1 MTSDRAVLILEDGTT
16 FEGHPF
22 GARGETIG
30 ETVFYTGVVG
40 YQEVLTSPSYRG
52 TLAAL
57 TYPIVGSYGV
67 NDEDNESAAVQAS
80 GVIIRDYSDYY
91 SNFRATGALE
101 PLLEEQGVVGIRGVD
116 TRALAVHVRENGEQ
130 RGLIASG
137 DGLDTDALLDKL
149 RSAPSPFASDLLADL
164 PAAQAPAAQDNGKPT
179 IALLDLGATRS
190 LLRHIAAA
198 GAKLEI
204 VPAQAA
210 AEDILAKNARG
221 VIIAGGPGDP
231 RVPNYAV
238 KTVESLL
245 GETPVLGIGLGC
257 QVLALAL
264 GGQVKRLTAG
274 HHGVNQPVKQHA
286 TGRCAITVQHHSFV
300 VESDSLPDGVEATHV
315 NVNDQTI
322 EGIRSRDAAARGL
335 QFHPIPDETGN
346 PNELLVEFIQGAPR
360 S

>member
-80 GVIIRDYSDYY
+80 GAIIRDYSDHY

-116 TRALAVHVRENGEQ
+116 TRALAVHIREHGEQ

-137 DGLDTDALLDKL
+137 DGPDPDALLETL
-149 RSAPSPFASDLLADL
+149 RSTPSPFASDLLADL
-164 PAAQAPAAQDNGKPT
+164 PTAQAPAAGDNGGPA
-179 IALLDLGATRS
+179 IVLLDLGVTRS
-190 LLRHIAAA
+190 LLGHIAAA

-204 VPAQAA
+204 VPANAA
-210 AEDILAKNARG
+210 ADAILAKGARG
-221 VIIAGGPGDP
+221 LIVAGGPGDP
-231 RVPNYAV
+231 RVPSYAV
-238 KTVESLL
+238 ETVESLL

-264 GGQVKRLTAG
+264 RCQVTRLTAG
-274 HHGVNQPVKQHA
+274 HHGVNHPVKEPA
-286 TGRCAITVQHHSFV
+286 TGRCTITVQHHSFV
-300 VESDSLPDGVEATHV
+300 VESNSLPEGVEATHV
-315 NVNDQTI
+315 NVNDQTV
-322 EGIRSRDAAARGL
+322 EGIRSRDAAARGI
-335 QFHPIPDETGN
+335 QFHSIPDEMGN